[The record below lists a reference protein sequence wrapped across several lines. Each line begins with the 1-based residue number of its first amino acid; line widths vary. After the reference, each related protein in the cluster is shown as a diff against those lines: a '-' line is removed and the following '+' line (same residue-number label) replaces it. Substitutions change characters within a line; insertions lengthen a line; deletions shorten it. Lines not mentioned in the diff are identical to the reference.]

1 MSTSGRFLRAQ
12 VNGVPVRGVRDW
24 NATPD
29 GDPKLDASDADSAP
43 YTDSDAGL
51 YGVQLA
57 ISGIWDPALDGPFP
71 GFLQGAI
78 LTNVYAY
85 SNRTN
90 ATPDYNLPLAIV
102 TEDGQAAEVRGQIT
116 YNFTICNKGQYF
128 RHGLLAA
135 VS

>member
-1 MSTSGRFLRAQ
+1 MSTSARYLRAQ
-12 VNGVPVRGVRDW
+12 VNGVPIKGVRNW
-24 NATPD
+24 RATPD

-57 ISGIWDPALDGPFP
+57 IEGIWDPQLDGPFP

-78 LTNVYAY
+78 LTNVLAY

-90 ATPDYNLPLAIV
+90 STPDYEIPLAIV
-102 TEDGQAAEVRGQIT
+102 TEDGEAAEVRGQIV
-116 YNFTICNKGQYF
+116 YNFTICNKGLYKRF
-128 RHGLLAA
+128 GVNAA

>member
-1 MSTSGRFLRAQ
+1 MSTSARYLRAT
-12 VNGVPVRGVRDW
+12 VNGVVVKGVRDW
-24 NATPD
+24 RATPD

-57 ISGIWDPALDGPFP
+57 ISGIWDPALDGAFP
-71 GFLQGAI
+71 GFLQGA
-78 LTNVYAY
+78 LVTNVLAY

-90 ATPDYNLPLAIV
+90 SAPDYNLPLAIV
-102 TEDGQAAEVRGQIT
+102 TEDGQASEVRGQIV
-116 YNFTICNKGQYF
+116 YNFTIANKGEYF
-128 RHGLLAA
+128 RHGVAAA